1 MNLNVKAAQ
10 RMASFAYL
18 GGSTIVDQRFSP
30 LEFRNGEHAAFRKE
44 VSSR

>member
-1 MNLNVKAAQ
+1 
-10 RMASFAYL
+10 MASFTYP